1 MHNEAHF
8 KEIDIAM
15 MYVEEARSRAERA
28 AKALRRSDAEP
39 HLVAALEDARDE
51 LSATQK
57 RLLQQTHFAVPSA
70 QTTL

>member
-1 MHNEAHF
+1 MHNETHF

-28 AKALRRSDAEP
+28 AKVLRRSNAEP